1 MQPTDYIE
9 LSAGAHAF
17 GDGNHPTTR
26 MVLAALSAIN
36 PTEFNPRLACDMG
49 AGSGILSCAIARQFA
64 CPIIAVEME
73 RQAIETLR
81 ANAVANG
88 MESRISAIHADGF
101 RHADIAP
108 HAPFDLLV
116 MNILADPLLMLAAD
130 AEANLAS
137 GGVCIISGL
146 LLWQEA
152 QIREAY
158 VGLGL
163 ELAERL
169 SMGDWV
175 CLIWQKP

>member
-1 MQPTDYIE
+1 MENSFEI
-9 LSAGAHAF
+9 SAGAHAF

-36 PTEFNPRLACDMG
+36 PKEFNPRLACDMG
-49 AGSGILSCAIARQFA
+49 AGSGILSLAIAQQFS
-64 CPIIAVEME
+64 CPVTAVELE
-73 RQAIETLR
+73 RKAVETLR
-81 ANAVANG
+81 ENAAANG
-88 MESRISAIHADGF
+88 MADRITAIHSDGF
-101 RHADIAP
+101 RHADVKV
-108 HAPFDLLV
+108 HAPFDLIV

-130 AEANLAS
+130 AAASLAS

-158 VGLGL
+158 EGLGL

-169 SMGDWV
+169 SMSDWV
-175 CLIWQKP
+175 CLLWQKP